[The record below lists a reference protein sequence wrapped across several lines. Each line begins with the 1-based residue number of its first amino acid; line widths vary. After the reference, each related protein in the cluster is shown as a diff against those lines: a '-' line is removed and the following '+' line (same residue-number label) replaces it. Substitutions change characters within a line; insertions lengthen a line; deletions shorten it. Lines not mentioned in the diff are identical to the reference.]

1 MDIPKN
7 GWFGARHHQA
17 GWRRDKWDYAG
28 IGTYLITFS
37 TLARGKSILGELV
50 IDSEG
55 NSPQEVLA
63 HINLSPYGKLL
74 EEVWKNIPH
83 FYPDVKILEC
93 QIMPDHF
100 HGILW
105 VQRPMEK
112 NLGMIIR
119 GLKAGFTK
127 AFREATGNLT
137 APALFESNFHDIILK
152 HHEAIVRA
160 RRYVLDNPRRL
171 AVKRLAKHY
180 FEQAYKL
187 KVELLDRQGKGEIIS
202 GSFYA
207 LGNQFL
213 LKKPHFY
220 QVQVSRSDFRYEQN
234 GMPRQI
240 AFASSIFEMK
250 KRELLVAV
258 ERGAVIVSP
267 CISAG
272 ERELCIVAME
282 VGASVIQLKNQGF
295 SPFFKPKGLLF
306 DRCASGKMLLLAPSH
321 WPFTPAKK
329 AMTRED
335 ALVLNRV
342 AQLICGADAAQI
354 NYHGAQ
360 LRDVNTL
367 VTQAI
372 H

>member
-1 MDIPKN
+1 MGVPRND
-7 GWFGARHHQA
+7 WFRSRHHQA
-17 GWRRDKWDYAG
+17 GWRREKWNYAG

-37 TLARGKSILGELV
+37 TLARGKPILGELV
-50 IDSEG
+50 VDSEG
-55 NSPQEVLA
+55 DSPQEVLA
-63 HINLSPYGKLL
+63 HVNLSPYGKLL
-74 EEVWKNIPH
+74 EETWAKIPH
-83 FYPDVKILEC
+83 FYPEVKLLEY

-100 HGILW
+100 HGVLW
-105 VQRPMEK
+105 VQRPIEK
-112 NLGMIIR
+112 TLGVVIR

-127 AFREATGNLT
+127 AFREATGNLS
-137 APALFESNFHDIILK
+137 APTLFESNFHDIILK
-152 HHEAIVRA
+152 HDEAIVRA
-160 RRYVLDNPRRL
+160 RSYVLDNPRRL

-180 FEQAYKL
+180 FEQAYQL
-187 KVELLDRQGKGEIIS
+187 KVKLSNREGNGEIIS

-234 GMPRQI
+234 GMPRQV
-240 AFASSIFEMK
+240 AFTSSTFEMK
-250 KRELLVAV
+250 KKELLTAV

-282 VGASVIQLKNQGF
+282 IGAPVIQLKNQGF
-295 SPFFKPKGLLF
+295 SPFFKPQGLLF
-306 DRCASGKMLLLAPSH
+306 DRCASGKMLLLAPSQ

-335 ALVLNRV
+335 ALVLNRI

-354 NYHGAQ
+354 DYHGTQ
-360 LRDVNTL
+360 LRDVDAL